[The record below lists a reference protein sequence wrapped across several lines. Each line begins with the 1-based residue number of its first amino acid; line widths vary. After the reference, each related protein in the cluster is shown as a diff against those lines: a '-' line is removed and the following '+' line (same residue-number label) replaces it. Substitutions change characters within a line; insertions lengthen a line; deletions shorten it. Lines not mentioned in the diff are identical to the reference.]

1 MTVVF
6 ADTFY
11 YIALLNR
18 MDRAHV
24 KASNF
29 TASFRGIVVTS
40 EWILLELA
48 DALDGTTAGRAEVV
62 TTINDLRADP
72 DVEIVTL
79 SSGLMAEGLD
89 LFSRRPDKQWS
100 LSDCI
105 SFVVM
110 EREGISDALTGDK
123 HFEQA
128 GFNVL
133 LK

>member
-18 MDRAHV
+18 MDRVHV

-29 TASFRGIVVTS
+29 TSSFRGIVVTS

-48 DALDGTTAGRAEVV
+48 DALAGTSAGRAEVV
-62 TTINDLRADP
+62 STINDLRADP
-72 DVEIVTL
+72 DVEIVALNTE
-79 SSGLMAEGLD
+79 LMAVGLD

-100 LSDCI
+100 LTDCI

-110 EREGISDALTGDK
+110 ERERIADALTGDK
-123 HFEQA
+123 HFKQA
-128 GFNVL
+128 GVNVL
-133 LK
+133 